1 MKRFFRPVLGLSLL
15 LAALCWAAR
24 SPAEDREAMAEAAP
38 SSSPVLREDDF
49 CLAERDGVVAVFSPA
64 GSEQPREIT
73 DIRVALLPAADRER
87 LQAGILAGD
96 RRELAMLLEDLG
108 S

>member
-1 MKRFFRPVLGLSLL
+1 MIWSEAVPAFWAF
-15 LAALCWAAR
+15 AASSSFGAA
-24 SPAEDREAMAEAAP
+24 DAAP

-49 CLAERDGVVAVFSPA
+49 RLAERDGVVAVFSPA
-64 GSEQPREIT
+64 GSELPREIT